1 MQSKL
6 LLILVFGT
14 VLAEVGYQ
22 LLETAVS
29 FSA

>member
-6 LLILVFGT
+6 LLILVLGT

-22 LLETAVS
+22 LLEATVS
-29 FSA
+29 FTA